1 MIDRN
6 TTNAPQL
13 SARIRNNVRKGLFG
27 FVAALVLAVT
37 FAIAPTD
44 SAPVS
49 VGGFFGTSQVE
60 ESATPVRL
68 ASHVDTTNTASDSIV
83 ADSIAAIIPIE
94 PRPVAAEVIAEGQ
107 ASFYG
112 AGFAGRPTANGERFD
127 PTEMTAA
134 HRTLPFGT
142 RVRVTNVRNGQD
154 VIVRINDRGPFHGNR
169 IIDLSRAAASEIGMV
184 SSGVARV
191 RIERLTRG

>member
-1 MIDRN
+1 MIERN
-6 TTNAPQL
+6 TTDAEL
-13 SARIRNNVRKGLFG
+13 STRIRINGRTKGFFG
-27 FVAALVLAVT
+27 FVAAMVLALT

-49 VGGFFGTSQVE
+49 VGGFFGSSQVE
-60 ESATPVRL
+60 DTAIPVRV
-68 ASHVDTTNTASDSIV
+68 ASHVDTSSTAADSIV
-83 ADSIAAIIPIE
+83 TDSIAAIIPIE

-112 AGFAGRPTANGERFD
+112 SGFAGRPTANGERFD

-191 RIERLTRG
+191 RIERLSRG